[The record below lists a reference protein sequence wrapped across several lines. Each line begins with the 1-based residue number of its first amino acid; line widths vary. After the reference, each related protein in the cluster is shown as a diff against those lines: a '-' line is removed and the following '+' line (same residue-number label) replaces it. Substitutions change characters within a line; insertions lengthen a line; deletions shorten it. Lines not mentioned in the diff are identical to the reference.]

1 MNLKKNVK
9 KLVIGGAVVAA
20 AVITAVSVKANALI
34 HVNSYTVANGD
45 FTKINSFN
53 SNVRSNETKTYYS
66 DINGKIGTVLVK
78 AGDSVK
84 KGDLLV
90 SFDIDEIDRQLMLL
104 DFEAKTNLGNYEEA
118 LQSNNKT
125 AGLYSEA
132 TTNLSVLNQQIED
145 TQKAL
150 TKAEND
156 LLEGN
161 YGDYAKAQ
169 EEVNRLRVLLADYK
183 EYKAEMTSQKA
194 SSYPTVMTRAG
205 REKIDAVKESNDY
218 NYERTTARLTAAKGG
233 IKAEFDGV
241 VTSIAAREGESIFEG
256 SELITLESTEDVSVR
271 ANVNKYDINS
281 VSEGQKATVT
291 IRGKEY
297 TGKVTRIEKM
307 VDPSQGSGVGV
318 EVKLDDP
325 DDNIILGLEVK
336 SYIETADLKDVTLI
350 PTEALDSDN
359 NGDFVFV
366 ERNGKAVK
374 TYVTIGSQND
384 DTAMIESGVTAG
396 DIVVWSTG
404 KRLTDGAEINIDR

>member
-9 KLVIGGAVVAA
+9 KLVIGGVLVAA
-20 AVITAVSVKANALI
+20 TVITVVSVKANALI
-34 HVNSYTVANGD
+34 RVRSYTVSNGD
-45 FTKINSFN
+45 FTKITSFN
-53 SNVRSNETKTYYS
+53 SNVRSNEMKTYYS
-66 DINGKIGTVLVK
+66 DINGKVGTVLVK
-78 AGDSVK
+78 EGDSVK

-90 SFDIDEIDRQLMLL
+90 SFDNDEIERQLMML
-104 DFEAKTNLGNYEEA
+104 DFEAKTNQGDYEEA
-118 LQSNNKT
+118 LQSNSKT

-132 TTNLSVLNQQIED
+132 TKNLSVLNQQIED

-218 NYERTTARLTAAKGG
+218 NYERTTSRLNDAKEG
-233 IKAEFDGV
+233 IRAEFDGV
-241 VTSIAAREGESIFEG
+241 VTSIAAREGESVIEG

-307 VDPSQGSGVGV
+307 VDPAQGSGVGV
-318 EVKLDDP
+318 EVRLDDP

-336 SYIETADLKDVTLI
+336 SYIETADLKDVTQI

-366 ERNGKAVK
+366 QKDGKAVK
-374 TYVTIGSQND
+374 TYVVIGLQND
-384 DTAMIESGVTAG
+384 SMAMIESGVTTG
-396 DIVVWSTG
+396 DVIVWSDSR
-404 KRLTDGAEINIDR
+404 KLTDGAEISADR